1 MSANKIYSENSLA
14 YFLRAK
20 NKQQIA
26 EKKRGTERERER
38 EREREDNFGV
48 IFMGGSDTESE
59 QTRNRR

>member
-1 MSANKIYSENSLA
+1 MSTNKIYSENCLA

-26 EKKRGTERERER
+26 EKKRGTERKRER
-38 EREREDNFGV
+38 AREDNFGV